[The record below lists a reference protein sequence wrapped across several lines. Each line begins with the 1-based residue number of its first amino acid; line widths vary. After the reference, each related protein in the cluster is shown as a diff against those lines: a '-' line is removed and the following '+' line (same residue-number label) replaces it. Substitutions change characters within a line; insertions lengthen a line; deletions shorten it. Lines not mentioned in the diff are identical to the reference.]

1 MTALP
6 TGTITFLF
14 SDIEGSTHLAE
25 RLGERWRT
33 LLEEHREIVRRAI
46 ATGDGVE
53 VGTEGDSFFAAFPTA
68 GGALAAAVEAQRQLD
83 AHQWPEEAPIR
94 IRIGLHT
101 GEASLAG
108 ADYVGLDV
116 HRAARIAAA
125 GHGGQVL
132 LSDTTRSL
140 VESTLPEGVTARDLG
155 QRRLKDLS
163 RPERIHQLVI
173 EGLPERFSRRSRPS
187 TRRPTTCRS
196 SSPASL
202 AASASWTRW
211 RRCWAGR
218 RLLTLTG
225 PGGTGKTRL
234 SLQVGAREA
243 DRFPDGIFFVPLA
256 PSEGSR
262 AGAGP
267 TIAQELGLAG
277 PRRALAAWPR

>member
-6 TGTITFLF
+6 SGTVTFLF

-25 RLGERWRT
+25 RLGDRWRS
-33 LLEEHREIVRRAI
+33 LLDEHREIVRHAI
-46 ATGDGVE
+46 EGGGGVE
-53 VGTEGDSFFAAFPTA
+53 VGTEGDSFFVAFPTA
-68 GGALAAAVEAQRQLD
+68 GGALTAAVEAQRQLA
-83 AHQWPEEAPIR
+83 AHDWPEEAPIR

-140 VESTLPEGVTARDLG
+140 VQSSLPGGVTFRDLG

-173 EGLPERFSRRSRPS
+173 EGLPNDFPPLK
-187 TRRPTTCRS
+187 T
-196 SSPASL
+196 L
-202 AASASWTRW
+202 AATPNNLPVQLSSFL
-211 RRCWAGR
+211 GR
-218 RLLTLTG
+218 ERELGEVEELLSRTRLLTLTG

-243 DRFPDGIFFVPLA
+243 DRFP
-256 PSEGSR
+256 
-262 AGAGP
+262 
-267 TIAQELGLAG
+267 
-277 PRRALAAWPR
+277 